1 MLFSIDR
8 EVLLENLN
16 IIARG
21 IPSKTPLNSLK
32 GIKINVLD
40 NQIIMTSSNTNI
52 SIQATIND
60 KFNVIEEGDFLLQG
74 NYLIEIYKLPDN
86 YYIFVEVK
94 DDDISK
100 ITDNSNKDFNYLHTL
115 VNDNYNVRNYYGKT
129 IDKIED
135 YHLKVEDKELEIN
148 I

>member
-1 MLFSIDR
+1 MLY
-8 EVLLENLN
+8 LENL
-16 IIARG
+16 
-21 IPSKTPLNSLK
+21 
-32 GIKINVLD
+32 VVD
-40 NQIIMTSSNTNI
+40 
-52 SIQATIND
+52 
-60 KFNVIEEGDFLLQG
+60 
-74 NYLIEIYKLPDN
+74 LIEIYKLPDN

-115 VNDNYNVRNYYGKT
+115 VNGNYNVRNYYGKT

>member
-60 KFNVIEEGDFLLQG
+60 KSINV
-74 NYLIEIYKLPDN
+74 K
-86 YYIFVEVK
+86 
-94 DDDISK
+94 
-100 ITDNSNKDFNYLHTL
+100 
-115 VNDNYNVRNYYGKT
+115 
-129 IDKIED
+129 
-135 YHLKVEDKELEIN
+135 
-148 I
+148 